1 MKVTDISNEIK
12 KKIVQDRE
20 KDYGDYQYN
29 FSVLA
34 DLFTLILAENLKKKP
49 KTFKRRDHIK
59 KEPNYKNL
67 EELEKKII
75 LKTLGYIKSTFQNL
89 LKDIKFD
96 EVSGL

>member
-34 DLFTLILAENLKKKP
+34 DLFTLILAENLKKQRFQIWKIAN
-49 KTFKRRDHIK
+49 IK
-59 KEPNYKNL
+59 
-67 EELEKKII
+67 EEQDD
-75 LKTLGYIKSTFQNL
+75 F
-89 LKDIKFD
+89 
-96 EVSGL
+96 